1 MNPETLFYYRPTA
14 SPQRSSEVVETDI
27 CIYGATPAGIA
38 AAIAVHR
45 AGGRAVIA
53 EFGDRVGGLTASG
66 LGATDIGNKFA
77 IGGIARE
84 FYRRLGARYG
94 EPEAWMFEPHAAEA
108 LFLEMLDEAGV
119 PVHFRQALATVR
131 KEGNEIREMEMEDG
145 TRYRARYFIDA
156 SYEGD
161 LMAQAG
167 VSYTVGR
174 EANAVYDE
182 LLNGIQFGH
191 PHHNFRRFVD
201 PYRIAG
207 DPRSGLCAGIDA
219 DGSGAQGERDRRV
232 QAYNFR
238 LCLTNVEENRLPFPC
253 PPGYDPERYELLR
266 RYLAT
271 GVWDVLYLSRKMP
284 HGKTD
289 TNNYGGF
296 STDHIGANHEWPE
309 AGYARREEIFQ
320 DHVTY
325 TAGLLYFLANDPGIP
340 AAVREE
346 VGQWGLAK
354 DEFTATGGWPHA
366 LYIREARRM
375 VSDYVMSE
383 HDAVGTRRVSD
394 GIGLAAYTM
403 DSHHCRRVVRAGRVC
418 NEGDVQVGGVAPYP
432 ISYRSLCPSEAECAN
447 LLVPWCL
454 AASHIAFGSIRMEPV
469 GMVLGHSAAVAALH
483 ALRDRAPVQRVSVA
497 KLQEALRAAGQVLEV
512 PPGAAALNMNLVPR

>member
-1 MNPETLFYYRPTA
+1 MDSLFYYRPTPRLA
-14 SPQRSSEVVETDI
+14 APQTVEADI
-27 CIYGATPAGIA
+27 AIYGATPAGVA
-38 AAIAVHR
+38 AAIAIAREGASV
-45 AGGRAVIA
+45 VIA
-53 EFGDRVGGLTASG
+53 ELGGRVGGLTASG

-84 FYRRLGARYG
+84 FYRRLGQRYG
-94 EPEAWMFEPHAAEA
+94 QPEAWTFEPHAAEA
-108 LFLEMLDEAGV
+108 LFLEMLGEAKV
-119 PVHFRQALATVR
+119 PVRFRQALTQVR
-131 KEGNEIREMEMEDG
+131 KRGNEITELEMEDG
-145 TRYRARYFIDA
+145 TCYRARAFIDA

-161 LMAQAG
+161 LMARAG

-182 LLNGIQFGH
+182 LLNGIQFGQ

-201 PYRIAG
+201 PYKIAG

-219 DGSGAQGERDRRV
+219 DASGVQGEGDARV

-238 LCLTNVEENRLPFPC
+238 LCLTREEANRLPFPC

-271 GVWDVLYLSRKMP
+271 GVWDVLHLSRAMP

-296 STDHIGANHEWPE
+296 STDHIGASHDWPE
-309 AGYARREEIFQ
+309 ASYARREAIFQ
-320 DHVTY
+320 DHVAY
-325 TAGLLYFLANDPGIP
+325 TSGLLYFLTHDPGVP
-340 AAVREE
+340 TRVREE
-346 VGQWGLAK
+346 ASQWGLAK

-375 VSDYVMSE
+375 LSDYVMTE
-383 HDAVGTRRVSD
+383 HDAVGTRRVAD
-394 GIGLAAYTM
+394 GVGLAAYTM

-418 NEGDVQVGGVAPYP
+418 NEGDVQVGGSAPYP
-432 ISYRSLCPSEAECAN
+432 VSYRSICPREAECGN

-454 AASHIAFGSIRMEPV
+454 SASHIAFGSIRMEPV

-483 ALRDRAPVQRVSVA
+483 ALREGAPVQRVEVA
-497 KLQEALRAAGQVLEV
+497 ALQTALRAQGQVLEV
-512 PPGAAALNMNLVPR
+512 PPGAAELFMGPALRW